1 MYVKGSACKKQ
12 CFFKKTVDC
21 VNLETGYSRRMESDL
36 YQQRLALLR
45 EALKKLRI
53 DGFLLPVND
62 PFQGEYVPEYWQR
75 LPWLT
80 GFTGSAGS
88 VLVLMDRALFFTDGR
103 YTLQAQKELDGT
115 LYDITDIAD
124 ITPAKWLSQHVD
136 NIVIGYDAMLHTV
149 SQLAS
154 FKKYLQDC
162 GVSLKAVINPVDELW
177 SERPLPP
184 HGKIVEHLI
193 EFAGKSSEEK
203 IKAITQEI
211 QKANADTLLLTAPDS
226 INWLL
231 NIRGSDV
238 PYTPLALCFAMVD
251 RSGDVTIYTDEAR
264 CDEALKQYI
273 NIKPE
278 NLLISDLKQ
287 LNSSVIIDP
296 TSCPVVFYELL
307 LSAGV
312 DIIQQDDP
320 CVLPKAYKNLVEQ
333 EGVYNA
339 HIRDGVALTKLL
351 YWIEKESQSGQLTEL
366 DVIAKAEAFRSEQQ
380 HFVYPSFNTIAGA
393 GAHGAIIH
401 YRADEYS
408 NAVLENNALFLLDSG
423 GQYLDGTTDVTRTI
437 AIGNP
442 TQEQQDRF
450 TRVLK
455 GHIAI
460 ATAKF
465 PKGTTGSQLDPFARQ
480 YLWEIGED
488 YAHGTG
494 HGVGS
499 YLQVHEGPQRIS
511 KRGGDVALEN
521 GMILS
526 NEPGFYKEGE
536 YGIRIE
542 NLVMAID
549 QEGIIE
555 FETITLA
562 PINKNLIIK
571 DYLSK
576 KEKSWLNDY
585 HAKILDKVA
594 PKLDAEEQAW
604 LEQACAPIA

>member
-1 MYVKGSACKKQ
+1 
-12 CFFKKTVDC
+12 
-21 VNLETGYSRRMESDL
+21 
-36 YQQRLALLR
+36 
-45 EALKKLRI
+45 
-53 DGFLLPVND
+53 
-62 PFQGEYVPEYWQR
+62 
-75 LPWLT
+75 
-80 GFTGSAGS
+80 
-88 VLVLMDRALFFTDGR
+88 
-103 YTLQAQKELDGT
+103 
-115 LYDITDIAD
+115 
-124 ITPAKWLSQHVD
+124 
-136 NIVIGYDAMLHTV
+136 
-149 SQLAS
+149 
-154 FKKYLQDC
+154 
-162 GVSLKAVINPVDELW
+162 
-177 SERPLPP
+177 
-184 HGKIVEHLI
+184 
-193 EFAGKSSEEK
+193 
-203 IKAITQEI
+203 
-211 QKANADTLLLTAPDS
+211 
-226 INWLL
+226 
-231 NIRGSDV
+231 
-238 PYTPLALCFAMVD
+238 
-251 RSGDVTIYTDEAR
+251 
-264 CDEALKQYI
+264 
-273 NIKPE
+273 
-278 NLLISDLKQ
+278 
-287 LNSSVIIDP
+287 
-296 TSCPVVFYELL
+296 
-307 LSAGV
+307 
-312 DIIQQDDP
+312 
-320 CVLPKAYKNLVEQ
+320 
-333 EGVYNA
+333 
-339 HIRDGVALTKLL
+339 
-351 YWIEKESQSGQLTEL
+351 
-366 DVIAKAEAFRSEQQ
+366 
-380 HFVYPSFNTIAGA
+380 
-393 GAHGAIIH
+393 
-401 YRADEYS
+401 
-408 NAVLENNALFLLDSG
+408 LENNALFLLDSG